1 MDSNFSL
8 NEEIKNKWEQKGQKS
23 QQAQKQI
30 SWRAK
35 KNCKVFE
42 QNEEVICEQKFQTI
56 KIFINIKDI
65 SYN

>member
-8 NEEIKNKWEQKGQKS
+8 NEEIKNEWEQKGQKS

-35 KNCKVFE
+35 KSCKVFE
-42 QNEEVICEQKFQTI
+42 QNEEVICEQKFQTF
-56 KIFINIKDI
+56 KIFIDIKDI
-65 SYN
+65 